1 MLTKINRKNCLEK
14 YKIFPQR
21 NDYREKYF
29 YPETFSYDIITINSK
44 SARGHAKAIAIEFTK
59 LIKDIGFESLIF
71 LGDIKIPWRYQF
83 NDYKRV
89 IEALQF
95 LNDNKVDEKFNGALQ
110 IDLLL
115 LPTFVKHLFWLTR
128 CNASLPYFYFID
140 EGENIMGHL
149 CKYGNF
155 HINTL
160 NEHTYLLLEDKLS
173 QSKFSFLDINN
184 CYNQFSIR
192 SAISGRKIII

>member
-71 LGDIKIPWRYQF
+71 LGDTKIPWRYQL
-83 NDYKRV
+83 NDYKPV

-95 LNDNKVDEKFNGALQ
+95 LEDNKVGEKFNGALQ
-110 IDLLL
+110 VDLLL
-115 LPTFVKHLFWLTR
+115 LPTFLIHLFWLTR

-140 EGENIMGHL
+140 ERENIMGNF
-149 CKYGNF
+149 CKYGNI

-160 NEHTYLLLEDKLS
+160 NENTYILLEDKLS
-173 QSKFSFLDINN
+173 QSEFSFLEGNN
-184 CYNQFSIR
+184 CYNQFSKT